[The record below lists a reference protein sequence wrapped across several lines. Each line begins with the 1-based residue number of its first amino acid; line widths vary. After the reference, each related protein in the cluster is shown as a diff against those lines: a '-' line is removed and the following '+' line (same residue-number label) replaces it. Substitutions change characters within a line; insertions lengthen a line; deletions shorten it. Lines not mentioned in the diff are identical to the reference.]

1 MTIIA
6 DSLQAIQVKIHAAL
20 RSANR
25 HDTVQLLAV
34 SKAQTADKLREAY
47 LSGQRLFGENYVQE
61 AISKQEQLTDLN
73 IEWHFIGPIQ
83 SNKTSL
89 IAQHFDWVHSVDRL
103 KIAQR
108 LSDARPST
116 LAPLNICIQIN
127 SSLEATKSG
136 TDLAEAAA
144 LATAI
149 NQLPNLK
156 LRGVM
161 SIPAPA
167 SDYDKQR
174 AQFKIVADTFNRLK
188 QQGFMLDTLSIGMSE
203 DFVAAIH
210 EGATIIRVGSAI
222 FGARPALTIQP
233 EQ

>member
-6 DSLQAIQVKIHAAL
+6 DSLQEIQVKIHAAL

-25 HDTVQLLAV
+25 QDTLQLLAV

-61 AISKQEQLTDLN
+61 AISKQEQLADLN

-83 SNKTSL
+83 SNKTQL

-108 LSDARPST
+108 LSDARPSK

-127 SSLEATKSG
+127 SSFEDTKSG
-136 TDLAEAAA
+136 ADLAEVTT

-167 SDYDKQR
+167 SDYNKQR
-174 AQFKIVADTFNRLK
+174 AQFKIVSDTFNSLK
-188 QQGFMLDTLSIGMSE
+188 QRGFIIDTLSIGMSN
-203 DFVAAIH
+203 DYVAAIH
-210 EGATIIRVGSAI
+210 EGATIIRIGSAL
-222 FGARPALTIQP
+222 FGARQVSKT
-233 EQ
+233 